1 MLQED
6 KGVQAELGWQAV
18 PEMVGPSFHPIA
30 LSSGAQS
37 PHPPFY
43 NIDHF
48 ADFTYSCP

>member
-18 PEMVGPSFHPIA
+18 PEMVSTSFHPIA

-37 PHPPFY
+37 LSHPPFY
-43 NIDHF
+43 NID
-48 ADFTYSCP
+48 